1 MTTPASTATP
11 ATTATPEATATAPA
25 PATPLNVLII
35 GSGIAGPV
43 LAMTLLRLGH
53 TVTIYE
59 RGTSGGDSYRGAWI
73 TFQANGMDALRAID
87 ASGTIEEIGYVLD
100 TISFVNGSGRSLG
113 AMPMAAP
120 REDGTKS
127 RIMRR
132 SDLFV
137 ALANAAAKRGA
148 KVEYEKELVDA
159 ETLSNGQVKASFK
172 DGTSAIGDLLV
183 GADGIHSRVRTLID
197 AHAATPRYVP
207 VLNTGGYIPNFSLDT
222 PPETMTMQFGTRC
235 FFGWCATPDGGAVW
249 FANPPLAEEPARG
262 VLSGKSDAEWR
273 KWLHELHGDDA
284 GPADKLIDS
293 AVGPLSGWATYDLPA
308 VNKWHN
314 GSMVIIGDAAHATSP
329 SSGQGASMAIE
340 DAVILGKCVRDCPT
354 TQSALDTFVSLR
366 KERVEKIVAYG
377 ARSANSKAAGPIAR
391 VFRDLLLPWVFWYAA
406 RDGGK
411 GMQWLQGYH
420 IDWDEKVV
428 PVDAA

>member
-1 MTTPASTATP
+1 MST
-11 ATTATPEATATAPA
+11 TTATSTTAAAATAAPA
-25 PATPLNVLII
+25 PTTSLNVLII

-59 RGTSGGDSYRGAWI
+59 RGVSGGDSYRGAWI

-100 TISFVNGSGRSLG
+100 TISFVNGAGKSLG

-137 ALANAAAKRGA
+137 ALAREAASRGA
-148 KVEYEKELVDA
+148 RVEYEKELVDA
-159 ETLSNGQVKASFK
+159 TTLPDGRVKAVFK

-197 AHAATPRYVP
+197 PDAQKPRYVP
-207 VLNTGGYIPNFSLDT
+207 VLNTGGYIPNFPLHT
-222 PPETMTMQFGTRC
+222 APETMTMQFGTRC

-249 FANPPLAEEPARG
+249 FANPPLADEPARG
-262 VLSGKSDAEWR
+262 ILSSKSDADWR
-273 KWLHELHGDDA
+273 AWLHELHDGDA
-284 GPADKLIDS
+284 GPAGALIDA

-308 VNKWHN
+308 VRKWHN
-314 GSMVIIGDAAHATSP
+314 GAMVIIGDAAHATSP

-340 DAVILGKCVRDCPT
+340 DAVILGKCLRDCPST
-354 TQSALDTFVSLR
+354 RSALDTFVSLR

-377 ARSANSKAAGPIAR
+377 ARSANSKAAGPVAR

-420 IDWDEKVV
+420 IDWDDKVV
-428 PVDAA
+428 PVESG